1 MAINSNTPAYG
12 TREPDVGAAVVPVD
26 INSDKS
32 GSNRNS
38 GNARAV
44 VIAGGLNP
52 DGTYSAGGVGAK
64 QESFVLADNKSA
76 AGDYPNGTP
85 SASVFGQAVYG
96 GDYVWTVIGTVG
108 ASSSIQLKTVVRN
121 SAGAI
126 IGTQNLGAAKTAAD
140 TTGGTGVGLGSNAEI
155 YVTFTGANFTN
166 VSVVISRLP

>member
-1 MAINSNTPAYG
+1 MALNSNTPAVG

-26 INSDKS
+26 ISRDTS
-32 GSNRNS
+32 GSNRTS

-52 DGTYSAGGVGAK
+52 DGSFSQGSIGSK

-85 SASVFGQAVYG
+85 SSSVFGQTVYG
-96 GDYVWTVIGTVG
+96 GDYVWTVTGTIG
-108 ASSSIQLKTVVRN
+108 ASSSVQLKTVIRN
-121 SAGAI
+121 AAGTI
-126 IGTQNLGAAKTAAD
+126 LGTQNLGAAKTTAD
-140 TTGGTGVGLGSNAEI
+140 TTGGTGVGLGSNAEVF
-155 YVTFTGANFTN
+155 VTFTGANFTN